1 MPLAASVDP
10 EPLSPAG
17 WEQPLGPRH
26 LEACLALDSSGL
38 GGLWTRRQWQNELAD
53 PRRPGIGLWRNGALV
68 ALASGWLVVD
78 ELHITA
84 VVVTPA
90 WRRRGLGRRALEA
103 LLETG
108 RRQGAERATLEVAA
122 GNSAARALYA
132 ALGFR
137 QAGIRRR
144 YYRNGDDGLIQWL
157 DLRPQPGCG

>member
-1 MPLAASVDP
+1 MEREP
-10 EPLSPAG
+10 EPLA
-17 WEQPLGPRH
+17 WREQPLGPQH
-26 LEACLALDSSGL
+26 LEACLALDRSGL
-38 GGLWTRRQWQNELAD
+38 GGLWSHQQWQSELGD
-53 PRRPGIGLWRNGALV
+53 PRRPGVGLWRAGALL

-78 ELHITA
+78 ELHVTA
-84 VVVTPA
+84 VVVAPT

-132 ALGFR
+132 ALGF
-137 QAGIRRR
+137 QEAGIRRH
-144 YYRNGDDGLIQWL
+144 YYRNGDDGLIEWL

>member
-1 MPLAASVDP
+1 VNP
-10 EPLSPAG
+10 EPAAPAC
-17 WEQPLGPRH
+17 WEHPLGPQH

-38 GGLWTRRQWQNELAD
+38 GGLWTRRQWQNELVDA
-53 PRRPGIGLWRNGALV
+53 RRPGVGLWRDGALV

-84 VVVTPA
+84 VVVAPG

-122 GNSAARALYA
+122 GNSAARGLYA

-137 QAGIRRR
+137 QAGIRRD

-157 DLRPQPGCG
+157 DLRPGQECG

>member
-1 MPLAASVDP
+1 MHVPMPSR
-10 EPLSPAG
+10 PLRPNR
-17 WEQPLGPRH
+17 W
-26 LEACLALDSSGL
+26 SG
-38 GGLWTRRQWQNELAD
+38 G
-53 PRRPGIGLWRNGALV
+53 LV